1 MSLTDTFVRQVKQTK
16 PGGDK
21 YSDGKACT
29 CLSTPPAKKP
39 ADFRNIR
46 WRRLPEPAT
55 VHYSALTVMHGRFA
69 RQLSPKLIVPAT
81 RHPHA

>member
-1 MSLTDTFVRQVKQTK
+1 
-16 PGGDK
+16 
-21 YSDGKACT
+21 
-29 CLSTPPAKKP
+29 LSTPPAKKP